1 MATEQTYTLD
11 GPTEFFFPFPVRT
24 AGEVVVE
31 LLPGGVLP
39 SSEYEVIGASATATG
54 ITIRYPNAPR
64 DGNTDLTITRV
75 TNVDRVS
82 TFLDDLSITATALNA
97 EFDNFLAIIQDGI
110 VNEYRGEWAT
120 ETFYFE
126 LDVVLGPDDRVYVA
140 TESHTSDVFTDDV
153 NVENYWRLVADFAAG
168 QQNIDAAVDDAET
181 ARDKAEEWAENPEDV
196 EVETGQFSAKHHAAK
211 AEDSEIAAGNSEAAA
226 QISEDN
232 AATSEQNALTSE
244 QNAATSEQN
253 ASNSASAALTSEQNA
268 ATSEQ
273 NAADSEI
280 AASNSA
286 SAALTSEQNAATS
299 EQNASN
305 SASAALT
312 SEQNAATSEQNAAT
326 SEQNAATSAQNAA
339 DTLDNFES
347 QYLGVKTQDPVT
359 DNDGNPLQ
367 TGALYYNSTQGQ
379 LFLYD
384 GTAWVSAAFDA
395 EGFLVAG
402 NNLSDIDS
410 ASVGRTNLG
419 LSYQDVRDLFS
430 AAGDLTYDSATGEF
444 TAFSPDLIQQPEN
457 ISPAN
462 NATDTVLTPELEAS
476 DYYSLYGVPMASARW
491 QISEVQDFSTT
502 VVDEEVFGTSTTYTP
517 SSNLDTTTN
526 YYWRV
531 QYKDDNGDVSEFS
544 DATEFTTAD
553 IFVET
558 PTITSPADNATD
570 IPEQPVIESSAFNVV
585 NGSDTHVASQ
595 WLITRVS
602 DSTVVFDSG
611 EDTSNLESIEV
622 PAGVLDE
629 GEENYTVKVRHK
641 GSTYGF
647 SAYSPEITFTTSD
660 AFFDPNIGDPL
671 QGGFFAGYVISDVD
685 SQKYAIIVSDG
696 DGDTDRTGAGS
707 KQWRTSNSGLSQAQT
722 LSDGKSVMD
731 YIVNNETLSDF
742 PAFEWIQTTL
752 NDTNYNGYNDWY
764 LPARDELELVY
775 RHFKPTTQDNNDGT
789 RDSGSEFGADGATY
803 GTNNSS
809 DPNYPGYT
817 TTDPSQTTVTSFQDG
832 GADYLTDFTYWS
844 STEYDASESW
854 FHFFSNGYQF
864 SSDKDNTARVR
875 AVRRVAV

>member
-273 NAADSEI
+273 NAADSET

-384 GTAWVSAAFDA
+384 GSAWVSAAFDA
-395 EGFLVAG
+395 EGFLIAG

-430 AAGDLTYDSATGEF
+430 AAGDLSYNNATGEF
-444 TAFSPDLIQQPEN
+444 STTQRTDLEIRNLFSSGGDLEYNSTTGEFSVILSPAPEIISANTNAVAGKLYVFVSSVTLTLPATPSPGDQVGFSNRSGTTTPVIDRNGEN
-457 ISPAN
+457 IMGVAEN
-462 NATDTVLTPELEAS
+462 LTLDNENA
-476 DYYSLYGVPMASARW
+476 
-491 QISEVQDFSTT
+491 
-502 VVDEEVFGTSTTYTP
+502 FGT
-517 SSNLDTTTN
+517 
-526 YYWRV
+526 
-531 QYKDDNGDVSEFS
+531 
-544 DATEFTTAD
+544 
-553 IFVET
+553 
-558 PTITSPADNATD
+558 
-570 IPEQPVIESSAFNVV
+570 
-585 NGSDTHVASQ
+585 
-595 WLITRVS
+595 LI
-602 DSTVVFDSG
+602 
-611 EDTSNLESIEV
+611 
-622 PAGVLDE
+622 
-629 GEENYTVKVRHK
+629 
-641 GSTYGF
+641 
-647 SAYSPEITFTTSD
+647 
-660 AFFDPNIGDPL
+660 
-671 QGGFFAGYVISDVD
+671 
-685 SQKYAIIVSDG
+685 YA
-696 DGDTDRTGAGS
+696 
-707 KQWRTSNSGLSQAQT
+707 
-722 LSDGKSVMD
+722 
-731 YIVNNETLSDF
+731 
-742 PAFEWIQTTL
+742 
-752 NDTNYNGYNDWY
+752 
-764 LPARDELELVY
+764 
-775 RHFKPTTQDNNDGT
+775 
-789 RDSGSEFGADGATY
+789 
-803 GTNNSS
+803 
-809 DPNYPGYT
+809 
-817 TTDPSQTTVTSFQDG
+817 
-832 GADYLTDFTYWS
+832 
-844 STEYDASESW
+844 DASEGW
-854 FHFFSNGYQF
+854 IF
-864 SSDKDNTARVR
+864 K
-875 AVRRVAV
+875 